1 MNIEHVEKSYQE
13 LESDST
19 LQNLIAQANARYIL
33 YNTEESKENF
43 PRYTIK
49 DEQLNILAFKYL
61 NIGCNYF
68 SEHNYLKASHS
79 LEKGALILEYI
90 HGSIHIQ
97 TKNKKLFCLI
107 SALSYYVCF
116 QYSKAFILI
125 GKLESDT
132 MISSLVSLF
141 LNRKFDQLL
150 SEIDKLIT
158 NSSYG
163 DEYLA
168 EHFEED
174 NATKFMR

>member
-68 SEHNYLKASHS
+68 SEHNYLKAVLRHWGG
-79 LEKGALILEYI
+79 EPRGY
-90 HGSIHIQ
+90 
-97 TKNKKLFCLI
+97 
-107 SALSYYVCF
+107 
-116 QYSKAFILI
+116 
-125 GKLESDT
+125 
-132 MISSLVSLF
+132 
-141 LNRKFDQLL
+141 FDGFPLLL
-150 SEIDKLIT
+150 S
-158 NSSYG
+158 
-163 DEYLA
+163 
-168 EHFEED
+168 
-174 NATKFMR
+174 

>member
-68 SEHNYLKASHS
+68 SFLASMFLCHGEAAS
-79 LEKGALILEYI
+79 TYFSDLAYNDEALRINLLY
-90 HGSIHIQ
+90 
-97 TKNKKLFCLI
+97 N
-107 SALSYYVCF
+107 AL
-116 QYSKAFILI
+116 Q
-125 GKLESDT
+125 
-132 MISSLVSLF
+132 LV
-141 LNRKFDQLL
+141 
-150 SEIDKLIT
+150 
-158 NSSYG
+158 
-163 DEYLA
+163 
-168 EHFEED
+168 
-174 NATKFMR
+174 